1 MVKARMLTSDAAAP
15 AEDGGPPAGDGDRYL
30 SIGDDAQDRDQRCRA
45 WLQEPEQVESRRSR
59 FVQENAWCKS
69 TEGYRETERSLLAA
83 RAQTPQTETNPIS
96 GPHDDDDEKGKR
108 LQEAD
113 ARCKRRAWLQEHE
126 PEQVEE
132 RMEALGA
139 ASKEWVSHTVV
150 ECGLA
155 RSKSVRPLPIERD
168 FVEAMVLLQG
178 NPFLAEMF
186 IDNSVFPPGRVYAM
200 GPHAIQL
207 GDTGDG
213 GEVVLF
219 NDKWATP
226 EEAPTLRVCKID
238 MHESGG
244 YCLFPSFRDFLR
256 SLVTVPLEGPIRGC
270 IRMVKTQGGYP
281 LCIPYPEGTLGMPN
295 FAAAYH
301 SFGPAKDGTLW
312 ADLDFVADYQ
322 KTDVHDAKLA
332 ELLAG
337 KRQLFDFLTK
347 VWGVGPMSADEAK
360 RWDTQAQS
368 DSLDKLD
375 KETADGP
382 HRSTMRY
389 DGRRGATA

>member
-1 MVKARMLTSDAAAP
+1 M
-15 AEDGGPPAGDGDRYL
+15 
-30 SIGDDAQDRDQRCRA
+30 
-45 WLQEPEQVESRRSR
+45 
-59 FVQENAWCKS
+59 VQENARCKS
-69 TEGYRETERSLLAA
+69 TEGDREAERSLLAA

-96 GPHDDDDEKGKR
+96 GPPHDDDDGRQKGIR

-113 ARCKRRAWLQEHE
+113 AQATTSSSYVDDVSLLRKIDDDNLARISGPDDDDEDDIEKGIRLQETDAWCKRRAWLQEHV
-126 PEQVEE
+126 PEQVAE

-150 ECGLA
+150 ECGRA

-168 FVEAMVLLQG
+168 FVEAMVLLRG

-186 IDNSVFPPGRVYAM
+186 KQNSEFPPGRVRAM

-207 GDTGDG
+207 GSTGDG

-256 SLVTVPLEGPIRGC
+256 SLVTVPLEGPVRGC
-270 IRMVKTQGGYP
+270 HTWVKTQGDHDDLPDGDLPDGSLMVTFPEGRY

-295 FAAAYH
+295 LAEAYY

-312 ADLDFVADYQ
+312 DLDFEADDDEA
-322 KTDVHDAKLA
+322 DVHDAKLA
-332 ELLAG
+332 QLRAG

-360 RWDTQAQS
+360 RWDKQAQS
-368 DSLDKLD
+368 DSLEKLD

-382 HRSTMRY
+382 HS
-389 DGRRGATA
+389 

>member
-1 MVKARMLTSDAAAP
+1 M
-15 AEDGGPPAGDGDRYL
+15 
-30 SIGDDAQDRDQRCRA
+30 
-45 WLQEPEQVESRRSR
+45 
-59 FVQENAWCKS
+59 QENARCKS
-69 TEGYRETERSLLAA
+69 TEGDREAERSLLAA

-96 GPHDDDDEKGKR
+96 GPPHDDDDGRQKGIR

-113 ARCKRRAWLQEHE
+113 ARAKTSSSYVDDVSLLRKIDDDNLARISGPDDDDEDDIEKGIRLQETDAWCKRRAWLQEHV
-126 PEQVEE
+126 PEQVAE

-150 ECGLA
+150 ECGRA

-178 NPFLAEMF
+178 NPFLDEMF
-186 IDNSVFPPGRVYAM
+186 RDNSVFPPGRVYAM

-207 GDTGDG
+207 GSTGDG

-256 SLVTVPLEGPIRGC
+256 SLVTVPLEGPVRGC
-270 IRMVKTQGGYP
+270 HTWVKTQGDHDDLPDGDLPDGSLMVTFPEGRY

-295 FAAAYH
+295 LAEAYY

-312 ADLDFVADYQ
+312 DLDFEADDDEA
-322 KTDVHDAKLA
+322 DVHDAKLA
-332 ELLAG
+332 QLRAG

-360 RWDTQAQS
+360 RWDKQAQS
-368 DSLDKLD
+368 DSLEKLD

-382 HRSTMRY
+382 HS
-389 DGRRGATA
+389 

>member
-1 MVKARMLTSDAAAP
+1 MVL
-15 AEDGGPPAGDGDRYL
+15 
-30 SIGDDAQDRDQRCRA
+30 
-45 WLQEPEQVESRRSR
+45 
-59 FVQENAWCKS
+59 ENARCKS
-69 TEGYRETERSLLAA
+69 TEGDREAERSLLAA

-96 GPHDDDDEKGKR
+96 GPPHDDDDGRQKGIR

-113 ARCKRRAWLQEHE
+113 ARAKTSSSYVDDDYLARISGPDDDDEDDIEKGIRLQEADAWCKRRAWLQEHV

-132 RMEALGA
+132 RMEALVA

-150 ECGLA
+150 KCGRA

-168 FVEAMVLLQG
+168 FVEAMVLLRG

-186 IDNSVFPPGRVYAM
+186 KENSEFPPGRVYAM

-207 GDTGDG
+207 GSTGDG

-256 SLVTVPLEGPIRGC
+256 SLVTVPLEGPVRGC
-270 IRMVKTQGGYP
+270 HTWVKTQGDHPEGTLGSLMVTFPEGRY
-281 LCIPYPEGTLGMPN
+281 LCIPYPEGTLGVPN
-295 FAAAYH
+295 LAEAYY

-312 ADLDFVADYQ
+312 DLDFEADDDEA
-322 KTDVHDAKLA
+322 DVHDAKLA
-332 ELLAG
+332 QLRAG

-360 RWDTQAQS
+360 RWDKQAQS
-368 DSLDKLD
+368 DSLEKLD

-382 HRSTMRY
+382 HS
-389 DGRRGATA
+389 

>member
-1 MVKARMLTSDAAAP
+1 
-15 AEDGGPPAGDGDRYL
+15 
-30 SIGDDAQDRDQRCRA
+30 
-45 WLQEPEQVESRRSR
+45 
-59 FVQENAWCKS
+59 
-69 TEGYRETERSLLAA
+69 
-83 RAQTPQTETNPIS
+83 
-96 GPHDDDDEKGKR
+96 
-108 LQEAD
+108 
-113 ARCKRRAWLQEHE
+113 
-126 PEQVEE
+126 
-132 RMEALGA
+132 MEALVA

-150 ECGLA
+150 ECGRA
-155 RSKSVRPLPIERD
+155 SSKSVRPLPIERD
-168 FVEAMVLLQG
+168 FVEAMVLLRG

-186 IDNSVFPPGRVYAM
+186 RDNSEFPPERVYAM

-207 GDTGDG
+207 ADTGDG

-256 SLVTVPLEGPIRGC
+256 SLVTVPLEGPVERWNC
-270 IRMVKTQGGYP
+270 TWVKTQGDHPEGTLGSLREGIFQVREGIPGRY

-295 FAAAYH
+295 LADAYY

-312 ADLDFVADYQ
+312 DLDFEAD
-322 KTDVHDAKLA
+322 DDEAGVHDAKLA
-332 ELLAG
+332 ELRAG

-360 RWDTQAQS
+360 RWQPGLQAQS
-368 DSLDKLD
+368 DSLEKLD
-375 KETADGP
+375 KETARQGSLSWGKD
-382 HRSTMRY
+382 RY
-389 DGRRGATA
+389 FKSDPL

>member
-1 MVKARMLTSDAAAP
+1 M
-15 AEDGGPPAGDGDRYL
+15 
-30 SIGDDAQDRDQRCRA
+30 
-45 WLQEPEQVESRRSR
+45 
-59 FVQENAWCKS
+59 
-69 TEGYRETERSLLAA
+69 AA

-96 GPHDDDDEKGKR
+96 SSLWADFLDKYHESSYDSSDRVADRVADR
-108 LQEAD
+108 QEAD
-113 ARCKRRAWLQEHE
+113 ARCKRLAWLQKHE

-168 FVEAMVLLQG
+168 FVEAMVLLRG

-186 IDNSVFPPGRVYAM
+186 KQNSEFPPGRVRAM

-213 GEVVLF
+213 GGVVLF

-226 EEAPTLRVCKID
+226 EEAPTLRVCTID
-238 MHESGG
+238 MHDSDG

-256 SLVTVPLEGPIRGC
+256 SLVTVPLEGPIIWNCKGRLSG
-270 IRMVKTQGGYP
+270 IARWKGRP
-281 LCIPYPEGTLGMPN
+281 LCIPYPEGTLGIPN
-295 FAAAYH
+295 LADAYS

-312 ADLDFVADYQ
+312 AGLDFEAD
-322 KTDVHDAKLA
+322 DDEAGVHDAKLA
-332 ELLAG
+332 ELRAG

-360 RWDTQAQS
+360 RWQPGLQAQF
-368 DSLDKLD
+368 DSLTKLY
-375 KETADGP
+375 KEENADIP
-382 HRSTMRY
+382 HWHL
-389 DGRRGATA
+389 

>member
-1 MVKARMLTSDAAAP
+1 VVKARMLPSDAAAP

-45 WLQEPEQVESRRSR
+45 WLQEPEQ
-59 FVQENAWCKS
+59 
-69 TEGYRETERSLLAA
+69 
-83 RAQTPQTETNPIS
+83 
-96 GPHDDDDEKGKR
+96 
-108 LQEAD
+108 
-113 ARCKRRAWLQEHE
+113 EHE

-139 ASKEWVSHTVV
+139 ASKEWVSHTVK
-150 ECGLA
+150 ECGRA
-155 RSKSVRPLPIERD
+155 SSKSVRPLPIERD
-168 FVEAMVLLQG
+168 FVEAMVLLRG

-186 IDNSVFPPGRVYAM
+186 RDNSEFPPERVYAM

-207 GDTGDG
+207 ADTGDG

-219 NDKWATP
+219 NDNWATP
-226 EEAPTLRVCKID
+226 EEAPTLRVCAID

-244 YCLFPSFRDFLR
+244 HCLFPSFRDFLR
-256 SLVTVPLEGPIRGC
+256 SLVTVPLEGPVRGC
-270 IRMVKTQGGYP
+270 HTWVKTQGDHDDLPDGDLPDGSLMVTFPEGRY

-295 FAAAYH
+295 LAEAYY

-312 ADLDFVADYQ
+312 DLDFEAD
-322 KTDVHDAKLA
+322 DDEAGVHDAKLA
-332 ELLAG
+332 ELRAG

-360 RWDTQAQS
+360 RWQPGLQAQS
-368 DSLDKLD
+368 DSLEKLD
-375 KETADGP
+375 KETARQGSLSWGKD
-382 HRSTMRY
+382 RY
-389 DGRRGATA
+389 FKSDPL